1 MTTHDDSHEADD
13 IVQTLTETDE
23 TLLLH
28 LRERLARSA
37 DIEGTLDVAYRTFDS
52 PLGTLVLAT
61 TERGLVRIA
70 FDRDGTDQVLSEL
83 SAKISPRIL
92 RAPAKLDGVA
102 RELDQYFAG
111 ARTTFDLP
119 LDLQLASGFRRNV
132 LSHLPEIPYGHTA
145 SYADIAR
152 WAGNP
157 RAVRATGTACAT
169 NPLPIVIPCHR
180 VIRTDGSLGNYA
192 GGPAAKQ
199 QLIRL
204 EATA

>member
-1 MTTHDDSHEADD
+1 MTTHDDVNDSTGIMQA
-13 IVQTLTETDE
+13 LTEVSE
-23 TLLLH
+23 STLLR

-37 DIEGTLDVAYRTFDS
+37 DNEGTLDVAYRTIDS
-52 PLGTLVLAT
+52 PLGTLLLAT

-70 FDRDGTDQVLSEL
+70 FDRSGTDQVLNEL
-83 SAKISPRIL
+83 SVKISPRIL
-92 RAPAKLDGVA
+92 RAPHKLDSVA
-102 RELDQYFAG
+102 RELDQYFEG
-111 ARTTFDLP
+111 TRTTFDLP
-119 LDLQLASGFRRNV
+119 LDLQLASSFRRNV
-132 LSHLPEIPYGHTA
+132 LDHLPEIPYGHTA

-152 WAGNP
+152 RVGNP

-199 QLIRL
+199 RLIEL
-204 EATA
+204 EAAA